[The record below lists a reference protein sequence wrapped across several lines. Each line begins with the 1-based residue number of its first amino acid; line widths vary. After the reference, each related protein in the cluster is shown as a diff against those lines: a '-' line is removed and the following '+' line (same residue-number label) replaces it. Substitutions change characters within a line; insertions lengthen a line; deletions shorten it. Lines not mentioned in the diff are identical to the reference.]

1 MARSASA
8 PCPCSRRPVPRYGF
22 ASPVAKGGQAV
33 KASLPRLAGLGLLA
47 GAPAILGTW
56 IGASAFNPS
65 MAALLFGVGAGAIA
79 QVIVQIAPSVR
90 DASGKLLN
98 PLSAA
103 GMLAGVLLMYATG
116 LLISL

>member
-1 MARSASA
+1 M
-8 PCPCSRRPVPRYGF
+8 
-22 ASPVAKGGQAV
+22 
-33 KASLPRLAGLGLLA
+33 
-47 GAPAILGTW
+47 
-56 IGASAFNPS
+56 
-65 MAALLFGVGAGAIA
+65 LFGHGVGAIA